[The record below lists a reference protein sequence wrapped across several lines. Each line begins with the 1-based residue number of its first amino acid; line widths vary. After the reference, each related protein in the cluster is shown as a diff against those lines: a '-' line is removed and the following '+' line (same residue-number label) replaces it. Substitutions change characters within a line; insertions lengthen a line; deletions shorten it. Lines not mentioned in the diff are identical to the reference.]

1 MEQRLAAGP
10 VWQQTGFVFTADDGS
25 SLDPERVSNAFTAI
39 RKSAGL
45 PPVRLHDL
53 RHTHATIMI
62 KQGEHVKMVSERLG
76 HANVQTTLE
85 LYTHVL
91 PGMQEE
97 AAERF
102 SSWVGESS

>member
-1 MEQRLAAGP
+1 MLAGP
-10 VWQQTGFVFTADDGS
+10 VWQQTEFVLTTGDGS

-45 PPVRLHDL
+45 PPVPLHDL